1 MRKSFTGVTHDDDCD
16 PCVMDDRE
24 PLPGSGLR
32 FATLLEGLA
41 IGVTSTMMAEP
52 VEQSTRGIRSGH
64 LDPFDYGRGLKRSR
78 MRQSP

>member
-52 VEQSTRGIRSGH
+52 VDRAPEVSGADTSIH
-64 LDPFDYGRGLKRSR
+64 SITAEA
-78 MRQSP
+78 